1 MNEIK
6 LKSFLLKERIE
17 VSDMNQ
23 LEKISKAFAK
33 VLIEKGVIIH
43 KHKDLTASDVEASQ
57 YVEDI
62 AEVIRNEVIKWMNTN
77 NVRSG
82 R

>member
-17 VSDMNQ
+17 ISDINQ
-23 LEKISKAFAK
+23 LENISKAFAK
-33 VLIEKGVIIH
+33 VLIEKKVIIH
-43 KHKDLTASDVEASQ
+43 KHEDLTASDVEASQ

-62 AEVIRNEVIKWMNTN
+62 AEIIRNAVIKWMNTN
-77 NVRSG
+77 NARSG